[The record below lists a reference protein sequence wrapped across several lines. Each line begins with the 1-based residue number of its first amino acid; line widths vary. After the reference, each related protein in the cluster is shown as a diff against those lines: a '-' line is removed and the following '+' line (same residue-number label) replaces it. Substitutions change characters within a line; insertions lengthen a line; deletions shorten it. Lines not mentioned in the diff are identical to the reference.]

1 MDPTPDLPKDP
12 EPQTNPVPEAPAMN
26 DVTPTA
32 PQPET
37 SPASPVAP
45 TTPVSSE
52 PPVAPEAQ
60 AAESVP
66 PSNPTT
72 PADENIPVPSEP
84 PTAVTSESPSPV
96 VSGGVGAPAPA
107 KVKKPRRWLKWAIP
121 AGVTVVVLGGGGAAA
136 YFGYYMNPSVIWSQS
151 MSNTAKGLSRLTDYT
166 KHLAASPP
174 GKGLDM
180 SGDYKV
186 TSGGSTIDGT
196 VSSVSDGKNSKA
208 TVDLNLPVAKIEA
221 NVIGVAVPNDTNS
234 DWYLQVKGFKGLAD
248 LSGMGSVLDT
258 YDGQWIA
265 INHTLLDDLEG
276 MQKQATKSSIVLTG
290 KDVLDLTQSFS
301 ATTQQYVFSSSSKT
315 AVMTV
320 AQKIGK
326 ETQDG
331 RSVYHYKV
339 HFDKANLKA
348 YVQALRDDLQN
359 SQVGKYLTQT
369 SGQSI
374 DKVLNFSDLLK
385 SIDNIKSNYTADVW
399 VDMGTRLVHKVRFPD
414 VNNSDTYF
422 EVGQNYSGGNT
433 YPFVLTFHEKNGTDV
448 TTTTVETALDSK
460 ANSLTT
466 KLTVDEKDSANSGNN
481 GSATIDLTLKPT
493 NGSVS
498 VTAPKDAKS
507 LADIMN
513 ELGLG
518 AYYDELTSPNSG
530 LLNGGVSSQVLSL

>member
-1 MDPTPDLPKDP
+1 MDPRPDLPKDP
-12 EPQTNPVPEAPAMN
+12 EPQNNQVPETPAIN
-26 DVTPTA
+26 DVTPPA

-37 SPASPVAP
+37 PPVLPAAPVPNDPPSATETQPVDLVAASGTESPV
-45 TTPVSSE
+45 V
-52 PPVAPEAQ
+52 
-60 AAESVP
+60 ES
-66 PSNPTT
+66 T
-72 PADENIPVPSEP
+72 PAASEH
-84 PTAVTSESPSPV
+84 PTALSPESPSSV
-96 VSGGVGAPAPA
+96 VSGGVGTPTSA

-121 AGVTVVVLGGGGAAA
+121 IVAAVVVLGSGGAAA
-136 YFGYYMNPSVIWSQS
+136 YFGYYMNPSVIWSQG
-151 MSNTAKGLSRLTDYT
+151 MSNTAKGLGKLTDYT
-166 KHLAASPP
+166 KNLATSPP

-208 TVDLNLPVAKIEA
+208 SVDLNLPVAKIEA
-221 NVIGVAVPNDTNS
+221 NVIGVAVPNDTNA

-248 LSGMGSVLDT
+248 LYGMGSALDS

-276 MQKQATKSSIVLTG
+276 MQKQASKSSIVLTG

-301 ATTQQYVFSSSSKT
+301 ATTQQYVFSSDPKT

-320 AQKIGK
+320 AQKVGK

-339 HFDKANLKA
+339 NFDKTNLKA
-348 YVQALRDDLQN
+348 YVQALRDDLAN
-359 SQVGKYLTQT
+359 SQAGKYITQT

-374 DKVLNFSDLLK
+374 DKALNFSDLLK
-385 SIDNIKSNYTADVW
+385 SIDSIKSNYTADVW
-399 VDMGTRLVHKVRFPD
+399 IDMGSRLVHEVRFPD
-414 VNNSDTYF
+414 ANNPGTYF
-422 EVGQNYSGGNT
+422 EVGQNYTGGT
-433 YPFVLTFHEKNGTDV
+433 MYPFLLTFHEKSGTDV
-448 TTTTVETALDSK
+448 TNTTIETALDSK

-466 KLTVDEKDSANSGNN
+466 KLTMDEKDSANSDNN
-481 GSATIDLTLKPT
+481 GSAIVDLILKPT

-498 VTAPKDAKS
+498 VTVPKDAKS
-507 LADIMN
+507 LADVMN

-518 AYYDELTSPNSG
+518 SYYDQLMSPQQLG
-530 LLNGGVSSQVLSL
+530 LLNNGAAAQALSL